1 MSQTLDFSSGHDLT
15 VWFVGPS
22 TVLGS
27 VLTARIVVGILSVP
41 LPLVL
46 SLSLSLSKMNKQ
58 TLKTEHRN

>member
-46 SLSLSLSKMNKQ
+46 SLSLSLKN
-58 TLKTEHRN
+58 E